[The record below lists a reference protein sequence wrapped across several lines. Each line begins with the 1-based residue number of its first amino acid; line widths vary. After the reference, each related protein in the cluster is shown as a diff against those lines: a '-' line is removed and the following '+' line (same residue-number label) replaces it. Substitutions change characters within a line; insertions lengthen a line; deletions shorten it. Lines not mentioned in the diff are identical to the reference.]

1 MLAVIIFVAIIVET
15 IAIPIDN
22 QLIGEPTVRCESDAL
37 SIDLQT
43 MKQFNGRVFVKG
55 YSRDSS
61 CLRNGN
67 SSSKFNFSIN
77 FDTCGIRRTR
87 EFNGVSISA
96 TVIVSF
102 HPIFITKVDRAYRLN
117 CFYVEARKTV
127 AQQLEINEL
136 TTQLLQHQT
145 SMPTCRYEILTN
157 GPTGA
162 PVRYAKIGDHVY
174 HKWSCEVD
182 TPDMYC
188 MRVHTCSVND
198 GQGGE
203 QVLVLDQDGCQVD
216 RYVLQNLEYSSD
228 LVAGQGAHVFKF
240 ADKPTL
246 HFNCQIEISVKQ
258 APNGCKD
265 SQPQCTGADF
275 VTSNTVNANNPSGY
289 SNENIESASS
299 SENIYQAKNNRPQP
313 ATRINEYGQQRLLPS
328 AQFRTNNN
336 NHTKSSSS
344 YGTFDSGY
352 PSKPSTAFGGYENP
366 WTTLGPQVQ
375 TQVVP
380 SQKTAEIG
388 YDEVV
393 TQNPRAPAK
402 SPSSSG
408 SSAAAVHPPGIVPP
422 PEAIPS
428 RNTQQEEEFDTG
440 LPFTTIAYGNSI
452 TSSYVKKKTIA
463 KRDEDRNKRENV
475 KKVADVDLPEQSFVV
490 IELDEDPNAV
500 QFLRHEAANTSD
512 LYCISSALFATATF
526 LALISMTLLG
536 VFIFLSIRRHK
547 ENVLRKIPTH

>member
-1 MLAVIIFVAIIVET
+1 MESQLFAVPKV
-15 IAIPIDN
+15 
-22 QLIGEPTVRCESDAL
+22 
-37 SIDLQT
+37 
-43 MKQFNGRVFVKG
+43 NG
-55 YSRDSS
+55 
-61 CLRNGN
+61 
-67 SSSKFNFSIN
+67 
-77 FDTCGIRRTR
+77 
-87 EFNGVSISA
+87 
-96 TVIVSF
+96 
-102 HPIFITKVDRAYRLN
+102 
-117 CFYVEARKTV
+117 
-127 AQQLEINEL
+127 
-136 TTQLLQHQT
+136 LL
-145 SMPTCRYEILTN
+145 
-157 GPTGA
+157 
-162 PVRYAKIGDHVY
+162 
-174 HKWSCEVD
+174 
-182 TPDMYC
+182 
-188 MRVHTCSVND
+188 
-198 GQGGE
+198 
-203 QVLVLDQDGCQVD
+203 
-216 RYVLQNLEYSSD
+216 
-228 LVAGQGAHVFKF
+228 
-240 ADKPTL
+240 
-246 HFNCQIEISVKQ
+246 
-258 APNGCKD
+258 
-265 SQPQCTGADF
+265 QPQCTGADF
-275 VTSNTVNANNPSGY
+275 VTSNIVNANNPSGY

-299 SENIYQAKNNRPQP
+299 SENIYQAKNNQPQP

-336 NHTKSSSS
+336 NLTKNSPS

-352 PSKPSTAFGGYENP
+352 PSKPATVFGGYENP

-408 SSAAAVHPPGIVPP
+408 SSSAAVHPPGIVPP

-428 RNTQQEEEFDTG
+428 RNTQQEVFYPEEFDTG

-500 QFLRHEAANTSD
+500 QFLRHGAADTSD